1 MGKKR
6 GKSRK
11 GSKAE
16 RDSEE
21 EESTTSQ
28 MSGTSSEKRRLA
40 ETREELQE
48 ANLEALRLAA
58 GAAVASKRST
68 WKPGSAP
75 FTRCPLTLLLSPSPR
90 TFCSFGNTHSIG
102 LDFIPLCSA
111 WARRNARCSRQELA
125 NHEKNQQEFRTTYTT
140 PSYHQL
146 QHDVYSALE
155 RLLGKSIK
163 VSNLFN

>member
-68 WKPGSAP
+68 WNPGSLHPISSDAP
-75 FTRCPLTLLLSPSPR
+75 PLAEPKDILLVRKYTLDWLG
-90 TFCSFGNTHSIG
+90 FYSFV
-102 LDFIPLCSA
+102 L
-111 WARRNARCSRQELA
+111 R
-125 NHEKNQQEFRTTYTT
+125 
-140 PSYHQL
+140 
-146 QHDVYSALE
+146 
-155 RLLGKSIK
+155 LGKEERKMLTPGASQP
-163 VSNLFN
+163 